1 MTGEK
6 NEAGETEAGC
16 VTLGEADQAV
26 GSATVLGV
34 GARLK
39 LAREAKGLTAPE
51 AAKMLKLSPRQVEF
65 IENDD
70 WNSLP
75 CTTIVR
81 GFVRNYARLVGL
93 DPEPLMQELDR
104 VRPVEAKSLEMPSG
118 TPVSMRQERSVDRRD
133 FVRIAA
139 GLVILLAALGTYFFV
154 PDEMVRSTVE
164 AIKAATQSRPAVTET
179 RSQPNASDTPAPGK
193 SGDASPLV
201 PPSPVVLTEP
211 VAPVSAASP
220 TQAPSSAPA
229 PAPAPAP
236 NQSSAG
242 SNSLRFVFSKPSW
255 VEVRDR
261 TGQTIFSQLSPGGSE
276 RTVEGT
282 PPFNVVIGN
291 AVHVTL
297 TYKGQNIDLSK
308 RSKDDVARL
317 TLE

>member
-6 NEAGETEAGC
+6 NEAGETEADN
-16 VTLGEADQAV
+16 VTVGEADQAV
-26 GSATVLGV
+26 GSAAVLGV
-34 GARLK
+34 GPRLK
-39 LAREAKGLTAPE
+39 IAREAKGLSVAE
-51 AAKMLKLSPRQVEF
+51 AAKMLKLSPRQVEYM
-65 IENDD
+65 ELDD
-70 WNSLP
+70 WRNLP

-93 DPEPLMQELDR
+93 EPEPLMQELDR
-104 VRPVEAKSLEMPSG
+104 VRPVEAKALEMPSG
-118 TPVSMRQERSVDRRD
+118 TPVNMGQERSVDRRD
-133 FVRIAA
+133 FVRIVA
-139 GLVILLAALGTYFFV
+139 GLVMLLAALGMYFFV

-164 AIKAATQSRPAVTET
+164 VIKAATQSRPAVTES
-179 RSQPNASDTPAPGK
+179 RSQPSPSDTPGAGQ
-193 SGDASPLV
+193 SAATSPLV

-211 VAPVSAASP
+211 VVPVSAASP
-220 TQAPSSAPA
+220 ALTPSAVPT
-229 PAPAPAP
+229 PPPP
-236 NQSSAG
+236 PQPTAG

-297 TYKGQNIDLSK
+297 SYKGQNIDLSK
-308 RSKDDVARL
+308 RSKDDVVRL

>member
-6 NEAGETEAGC
+6 NDAGETEAGC
-16 VTLGEADQAV
+16 VTLGEAEQPV
-26 GSATVLGV
+26 GSAAVLGV

-65 IENDD
+65 MENDD
-70 WNSLP
+70 WRSLP

-81 GFVRNYARLVGL
+81 GFVRNYARLVAL

-118 TPVSMRQERSVDRRD
+118 TPVSMGQERSVDRRD
-133 FVRIAA
+133 FVRIVA
-139 GLVILLAALGTYFFV
+139 GLVILLVALGTYFFV
-154 PDEMVRSTVE
+154 PDEMVRSAVE

-179 RSQPNASDTPAPGK
+179 RSQPNPSDTSAPGK

-211 VAPVSAASP
+211 VAPVSAAAP
-220 TQAPSSAPA
+220 AQAPSSALAPVPVPVPA
-229 PAPAPAP
+229 
-236 NQSSAG
+236 QSSAS

-297 TYKGQNIDLSK
+297 SYKGQNIDLSK